1 MSELSKIEERLF
13 NTTEGKWYRSG
24 NRIVVMLP
32 EINLEPIVIAEFP
45 EDTIDYERNLNFILN
60 SRTDIINLI
69 NENKRLKSLLEIN
82 YVDYVI

>member
-1 MSELSKIEERLF
+1 MNDLNKIEERVF
-13 NTTEGKWYRSG
+13 NTTEGKWYRNG

-32 EINLEPIVIAEFP
+32 EINLEPITIAEFP
-45 EDTIDYERNLNFILN
+45 EETVDFEHNLNFIL
-60 SRTDIINLI
+60 SARTDIVNLI

>member
-13 NTTEGKWYRSG
+13 NTTEGKWYRVG
-24 NRIVVMLP
+24 NKIVVMLP
-32 EINLEPIVIAEFP
+32 EINLDPTVIAEFP
-45 EDTIDYERNLNFILN
+45 EDTIDFEQNLNFILN
-60 SRTDIINLI
+60 SRTDIVNLI

>member
-1 MSELSKIEERLF
+1 MSELNKIEERLF

>member
-1 MSELSKIEERLF
+1 MSDLSKIEERVF

-32 EINLEPIVIAEFP
+32 EINLEPITIAEFH
-45 EDTIDYERNLNFILN
+45 EDVVDFEHNLNFILN
-60 SRTDIINLI
+60 ARTDIVNLI